1 MAQSGAPVG
10 SVVQPCPRAA
20 AALTVLVLHAEDN
33 RPFEGIKVKVE
44 GPSSLSGT
52 TDAVNGVTPFDPVKP
67 GRYTAR
73 ATLPGSLEKD
83 YDPPAS
89 GAASV
94 SAGGHALITLRIGKK
109 KVVTPA
115 APIGHWIEFKFVL
128 PDETPVSDLDYVLVE
143 PGGAQKPGTLG
154 SDGKVERRNIPAGA
168 YAVMLKDV
176 AQVTW
181 LPGHARCDDKVR
193 LTAQTSGFPSGTPA
207 KVNLYREFRETA
219 ADVIQSLPARVEND
233 QIKVEWKYDYL
244 SSEARKNE
252 TGVARFIAEVE
263 LDGGKHW
270 AKSALAL
277 ELELRTI
284 KTLEWSTARIEAG
297 ETAEIK
303 IETRGF
309 PDDTEVRLE
318 LWRFGWNASKKVGD
332 FRPLQLAGGTA
343 SARCPYAPAGAAELA
358 ITRSGEY
365 FVIAKITG
373 AVSRT
378 ARSSL
383 LWCVYAEQDATESRP
398 PS

>member
-1 MAQSGAPVG
+1 MTKSG
-10 SVVQPCPRAA
+10 SRPR
-20 AALTVLVLHAEDN
+20 
-33 RPFEGIKVKVE
+33 R
-44 GPSSLSGT
+44 
-52 TDAVNGVTPFDPVKP
+52 
-67 GRYTAR
+67 
-73 ATLPGSLEKD
+73 
-83 YDPPAS
+83 
-89 GAASV
+89 
-94 SAGGHALITLRIGKK
+94 
-109 KVVTPA
+109 
-115 APIGHWIEFKFVL
+115 
-128 PDETPVSDLDYVLVE
+128 
-143 PGGAQKPGTLG
+143 
-154 SDGKVERRNIPAGA
+154 
-168 YAVMLKDV
+168 
-176 AQVTW
+176 
-181 LPGHARCDDKVR
+181 
-193 LTAQTSGFPSGTPA
+193 SGFPSGTPA

-233 QIKVEWKYDYL
+233 QIIVEWKYDYL

-284 KTLEWSTARIEAG
+284 KTLEWSTARIEAE
-297 ETAEIK
+297 ETAEIT
-303 IETRGF
+303 IETLGF

-383 LWCVYAEQDATESRP
+383 LWCVYAEQDATQFSAPVLTHP
-398 PS
+398 PNPSPHASLRRTNRTGTTHRSHAGNHARLLVAAARLAGSGGEALHRNALPE